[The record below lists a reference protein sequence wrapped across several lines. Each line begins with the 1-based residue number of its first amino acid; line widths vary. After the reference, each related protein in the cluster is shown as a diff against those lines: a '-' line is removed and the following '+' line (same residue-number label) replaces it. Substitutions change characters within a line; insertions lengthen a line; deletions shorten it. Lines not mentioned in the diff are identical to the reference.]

1 MNQKTNQPRVNKKTA
16 LLFTTMLLIIGMVT
30 WYAWGVI
37 WQDTVSTEDAY
48 VEGNIVP
55 VTAQV
60 SGTITDIHADNT
72 DQIHQGD
79 IVIRI
84 NSTDAKIALSK
95 ATAQLAATVRSVRNQ
110 YATLSELKSAIDVK
124 LSDYNKAL
132 ADFKRRTALSRSS
145 AISLE
150 DMNHSLDALNQ
161 AKAALDVSRKQ
172 YEAAQTLTE
181 NTTLQTHPDVL
192 SAQAAVRESWVNLYR
207 TEIVSPTSGLVAQRT
222 AQVGQHISS
231 GSTLLSVISLDSLWV
246 TANFKESQLSA
257 IKEGQKVKLISDV
270 YGRKKYYHGYVLG
283 IEPGT
288 GSAFSLLPAQN
299 ATGNWIKVVQRVPV
313 RIALQSDELK
323 KHPLRPGLSMKV
335 IVDTS
340 KSADDTLPV
349 LKPASDKMMSTT
361 VYREEEKGADA
372 LIQDIMNKND

>member
-257 IKEGQKVKLISDV
+257 IKGGQKVKLISDV
-270 YGRKKYYHGYVLG
+270 YGRKKYYHGYVVG

-313 RIALQSDELK
+313 RIALQSDDLK
-323 KHPLRPGLSMKV
+323 KHPLRPGLSMTV

-340 KSADDTLPV
+340 ESADDTLPV
-349 LKPASDKMMSTT
+349 LKPASEKTMSTT
-361 VYREEEKGADA
+361 VYQEEEKGADA